1 MISFEPTEEQKLI
14 QETVA
19 ELAKTRVAE
28 SLREAEA
35 AGEVS
40 AELREAVQEMELPL
54 AAAPE
59 AVGGQGL
66 GMMAAV
72 IINEEL
78 AKGDAATV
86 FGLPGFGPYLWAALE
101 LGTEAQNTELLS
113 AWTGADGAE
122 TFGAVAWSELKPNR
136 ERPGFNTVAKQEG
149 SGWVL
154 SGKKTFVSNA
164 GRAKSFIVFAQ
175 VDEKAGWEGI
185 GAFVVPASET
195 GVKIG
200 EGDKT
205 LGLWAAGFGSVE
217 FDGVKVPDSARLE
230 GGDNFVRS
238 TLRFFAKY
246 ALTIAARQVGLARL
260 GTEVA
265 REYVEVRKAFGKP
278 IGHFQAIAFTIADR
292 HMDAE
297 SSAELVRRAA
307 WAWDSGQP
315 ESKAL
320 LYTAQ
325 AIAHTDEA
333 AMRCGDD
340 CVQLHGGAGFIRE
353 LIAEKLMRDT
363 KQMALCGL
371 TAEQADQ
378 IATAI
383 EVGGPLSADTVLPTP
398 DAQAVFT

>member
-14 QETVA
+14 QDTVA
-19 ELAKTRVAE
+19 ELAKTTIAPSVRD
-28 SLREAEA
+28 AEA
-35 AGEVS
+35 AGEVT
-40 AELREAVQEMELPL
+40 AELRQAVQEMELPL

-66 GMMAAV
+66 GMMGAV

-78 AKGDAATV
+78 AKGDTAAA

-101 LGTEAQNTELLS
+101 LGSESQVAELLS
-113 AWTGADGAE
+113 PWTGPGGAE
-122 TFGAVAWSELKPNR
+122 TFGAVAWSEPKPNR
-136 ERPGFNTVAKQEG
+136 ERPGFSTVAKQDG

-154 SGKKTFVSNA
+154 SGKKSFVSNA

-175 VDEKAGWEGI
+175 VDESSGWDGI

-200 EGDKT
+200 ERDNT
-205 LGLWAAGFGSVE
+205 LGLWIADFGNVE

-246 ALTIAARQVGLARL
+246 ALTVAARQVGLARV
-260 GTEVA
+260 GTETA

-292 HMDAE
+292 HIDAE
-297 SSAELVRRAA
+297 SAAELVRRAA
-307 WAWDSGQP
+307 WAWDSGQV
-315 ESKAL
+315 EHKQL
-320 LYTAQ
+320 LFTAQ
-325 AIAHTDEA
+325 AIAHADEV

-340 CVQLHGGAGFIRE
+340 CVQLHGGSGFIRE
-353 LIAEKLMRDT
+353 LIAEKLMRDA

-378 IATAI
+378 IAAAI
-383 EVGGPLSADTVLPTP
+383 EVGAPLTAETVLPTP
-398 DAQAVFT
+398 DAQSVFT

>member
-14 QETVA
+14 QDTVA
-19 ELAKTRVAE
+19 ELAKTSVAPT
-28 SLREAEA
+28 LREAEA

-78 AKGDAATV
+78 AKGDAASV
-86 FGLPGFGPYLWAALE
+86 FGLPGFGPYMWAALE

-113 AWTGADGAE
+113 PWTGAEGAE
-122 TFGAVAWSELKPNR
+122 TFGAVAWSEPKPNR
-136 ERPGFNTVAKQEG
+136 ERPGFSTVATKNG

-164 GRAKSFIVFAQ
+164 SRAKSFIVFAQ

-195 GVKIG
+195 GVKVG

-238 TLRFFAKY
+238 SLRFFAKY
-246 ALTIAARQVGLARL
+246 ALTIAARQVGLSRL

-297 SSAELVRRAA
+297 SSAELVHRAA

-315 ESKAL
+315 ESTAL

-325 AIAHTDEA
+325 AVAHADEA

-378 IATAI
+378 IAAAI
-383 EVGGPLSADTVLPTP
+383 GVGAPLNADTVLPTP